1 MWNHNFSEWLKIFDC
16 FLLRFKRNN
25 NNNKKNGGEKG
36 QDAQI
41 YNGQRAPAFGWTA
54 QSSKRAFQ
62 IFSSKFSHFFLCS
75 VFRLH
80 IMVNVWILTTHFM
93 ETSKSNVKEH
103 DLFTYLFIFSNRTF
117 GILVITIISNLDNII
132 FKKFKYEKYWNVI
145 IVCIMHHIRNAE
157 LLMSHLM
164 LSMKFLGI

>member
-1 MWNHNFSEWLKIFDC
+1 MQKVEKKCYRLRFLMWNHNFSEWLKIFDC
-16 FLLRFKRNN
+16 FSLLFKGKNK
-25 NNNKKNGGEKG
+25 NNKKNGGEKG

-62 IFSSKFSHFFLCS
+62 IFSSKFSHFFLYS

-103 DLFTYLFIFSNRTF
+103 DLFTCLCIFSNQTF
-117 GILVITIISNLDNII
+117 GILVITIISILDILI
-132 FKKFKYEKYWNVI
+132 FKKFK
-145 IVCIMHHIRNAE
+145 
-157 LLMSHLM
+157 
-164 LSMKFLGI
+164 